1 MTKEELAKYDYI
13 LVLDKSG
20 SMGERDMPGNKSRW
34 EAAQEATLALARKCA
49 EFDADGI
56 TIVPFAGSFK
66 SYPNV
71 VGSDVQLKQIFTE
84 NEPNGGTDL
93 TKVLTHVFDT
103 YFANPAKPIIVLVVT
118 DGEPTDPSSVAKLIV
133 NTTKKM
139 NTDDQIGV
147 QFIQIGSDAGATRFL
162 KSLDDD
168 LVSQGAKF
176 DIVDTKTTDE
186 MENMT
191 ISEVLMAA
199 LED

>member
-34 EAAQEATLALARKCA
+34 ESAQEATLALARKCA

-56 TIVPFAGSFK
+56 TIIPFAGSFK
-66 SYPNV
+66 EYKNI
-71 VGSDVQLKQIFTE
+71 VGSDAQLKQIFTE

-93 TKVLTHVFDT
+93 TKVLAHVFDS
-103 YFANPAKPIIVLVVT
+103 YFANPVKPIIVLVVT
-118 DGEPTDPSSVAKLIV
+118 DGEPSEPNSVAKLIV
-133 NTTKKM
+133 DTTKKM
-139 NTDDQIGV
+139 KEDGQIGMT
-147 QFIQIGSDAGATRFL
+147 FLQIGKDASATKFL

-191 ISEVLMAA
+191 ITEVLMAA